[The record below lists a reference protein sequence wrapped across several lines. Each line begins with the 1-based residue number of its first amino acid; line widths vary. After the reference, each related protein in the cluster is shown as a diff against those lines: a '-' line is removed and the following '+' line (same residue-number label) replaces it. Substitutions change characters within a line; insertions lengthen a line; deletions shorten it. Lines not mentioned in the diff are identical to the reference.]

1 MTDSSMAEVLFEGT
15 IDSCERYFALLCY
28 LTGWLL
34 FLPKTAMC
42 VPEISF
48 SVYVLK
54 ENNTRA
60 EDNYIE
66 SSSRMRNSTI

>member
-54 ENNTRA
+54 
-60 EDNYIE
+60 
-66 SSSRMRNSTI
+66 